1 MSSMK
6 WFEGPA
12 WVISLYDDDESLLSN
27 VSTNFM
33 DLDTSVR
40 SSFIVSCF
48 IVDSCKWGL
57 LLFNWFILE
66 LFPIEVVEFKPNNW
80 EPWPI
85 KKLLVRIACWEK
97 RLISLGPTPLRK
109 VPTFLLLLWA
119 CYTIV
124 LGEPAVNK
132 ISIDTFGWRWWNKLK
147 LWNSVFSGLKYTVIS
162 IQKWVILTFI
172 NNNLL
177 WSCLV
182 PIFEAFSLLFV
193 NFLLLIYCS
202 TYFDNRM

>member
-27 VSTNFM
+27 ASNFM
-33 DLDTSVR
+33 DLETSVR

-124 LGEPAVNK
+124 FGEPAVNK
-132 ISIDTFGWRWWNKLK
+132 SGTTLEMRSETTIWISVLIRLGEDDGINSSFGI
-147 LWNSVFSGLKYTVIS
+147 VY
-162 IQKWVILTFI
+162 
-172 NNNLL
+172 
-177 WSCLV
+177 
-182 PIFEAFSLLFV
+182 
-193 NFLLLIYCS
+193 FLA
-202 TYFDNRM
+202 